1 MGLPVLASAGKGCGS
16 VGLFL
21 QQKKKKNQEKLK
33 TKDLFYPQENQLAGS
48 ITSLICGDMTSR
60 ETELRFAYT
69 ICWHTKFSLGNQ
81 HASHTMCWIPPSR
94 KPRDKQIWD

>member
-21 QQKKKKNQEKLK
+21 QQKKNQEKLK
-33 TKDLFYPQENQLAGS
+33 TKDLFYPLENQLAGS

-69 ICWHTKFSLGNQ
+69 ICGHTKFSLGNQ
-81 HASHTMCWIPPSR
+81 QASHTMCWIPPSR